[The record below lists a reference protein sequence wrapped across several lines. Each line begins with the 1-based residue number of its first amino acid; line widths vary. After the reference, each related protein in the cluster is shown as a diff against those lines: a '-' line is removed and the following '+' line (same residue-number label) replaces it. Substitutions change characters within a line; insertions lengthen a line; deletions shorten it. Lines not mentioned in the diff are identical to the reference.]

1 MSAGSAVRSMTG
13 FARAVSSFGDVRIS
27 VEIRSVNHR
36 FLEVN
41 VKAPRG
47 YAPYERELKGIFQQT
62 LKRGRVDVLVLREVE
77 RSSQGGA
84 SAEILSAASPAM
96 EAAVQRYVSTC
107 RRFGASGAGLDAFIG
122 QLLLRE
128 LSRHDEGDDNG
139 EISSDEVAALQ
150 ELLSGAAHSL
160 VEMRRVEGESLVGD
174 ILARLGAI
182 GRHREEILVRS
193 ATAPQR
199 LRERLLERLAPLVS
213 DLSLAPDRVA
223 QEAAVLADRV
233 DTSEELARL
242 EIHLA
247 QFEKLL
253 RVGHPDGIGRKLDF
267 MTQEIGREL
276 NTISSKAQDA
286 VVQQLVVE
294 AKAEAE
300 RVREQVQNI
309 E

>member
-1 MSAGSAVRSMTG
+1 LR
-13 FARAVSSFGDVRIS
+13 RI
-27 VEIRSVNHR
+27 
-36 FLEVN
+36 
-41 VKAPRG
+41 
-47 YAPYERELKGIFQQT
+47 
-62 LKRGRVDVLVLREVE
+62 
-77 RSSQGGA
+77 
-84 SAEILSAASPAM
+84 
-96 EAAVQRYVSTC
+96 
-107 RRFGASGAGLDAFIG
+107 
-122 QLLLRE
+122 
-128 LSRHDEGDDNG
+128 
-139 EISSDEVAALQ
+139 
-150 ELLSGAAHSL
+150 
-160 VEMRRVEGESLVGD
+160 
-174 ILARLGAI
+174 
-182 GRHREEILVRS
+182 
-193 ATAPQR
+193 
-199 LRERLLERLAPLVS
+199 
-213 DLSLAPDRVA
+213 
-223 QEAAVLADRV
+223 V